1 MAGVASKSAA
11 TPRSP
16 LKPRY
21 SKTRM
26 KIRLLLFAS
35 AAVALAAPVR
45 AGTLELA
52 PKETAPPSV
61 TQSEPWQ
68 FTIAIPGLMPSFDG
82 TIGVRGVNA
91 NIDIGLDQILQHLD
105 MMFAMRAEARKGPF
119 GIYAEI
125 FYVGLSDDSQING
138 LINNVHERVNPYLID
153 WGLSWRLINQPR
165 WFVDFAAGSHYTNVY
180 EQLEL
185 HSDPLL
191 IQQTSQQFVTNIS
204 DDLVTRLNNDI
215 SNSEFVT
222 RLKGTIEADITSQI
236 DKHRSLDRHQR
247 NPRIPIG
254 PLGGRIEQDVARVVH
269 DVVRAKETAI
279 RARIDALHL
288 QGEARR
294 AAVRQAVSA
303 AETQIANQLAITL
316 NRKLSQTISRDD
328 GWFDPYV
335 GLHTRYN
342 FNKTFYTA
350 VRGEVGGFGVGA
362 DLMWQVEGV
371 LGINLTRNIFTEIG
385 YRALAADFE
394 NDSFTFDTVL
404 HGPQI
409 TTGVTF

>member
-1 MAGVASKSAA
+1 
-11 TPRSP
+11 
-16 LKPRY
+16 
-21 SKTRM
+21 M

-35 AAVALAAPVR
+35 TAVALTDPLV

-52 PKETAPPSV
+52 PKETAPPTV

-68 FTIAIPGLMPSFDG
+68 FTIAVPGLMPSIDG

-91 NIDIGLDQILQHLD
+91 DIDVGLDQILQHLD

-125 FYVGLSDDSQING
+125 FYVGLSDDTQVGG
-138 LINNVHERVNPYLID
+138 LINNIHETVNPYIID

-185 HSDPLL
+185 HSDPPL
-191 IQQTSQQFVTNIS
+191 IQQTSQKFVTNVS
-204 DDLVTRLNNDI
+204 DDLVSRLNNDI
-215 SNSEFVT
+215 SNSEFIT
-222 RLKGTIEADITSQI
+222 RLKSTIESDITSQI
-236 DKHRSLDRHQR
+236 DKHDSLHRHER
-247 NPRIPIG
+247 KPRIPIG
-254 PLGGRIEQDVARVVH
+254 PLGGRIEQDVARVTQDFVQ
-269 DVVRAKETAI
+269 AKEIAL

-288 QGEARR
+288 RGEARR
-294 AAVRQAVSA
+294 AAVRRAVSA
-303 AETQIANQLAITL
+303 AETRIANQLTFIL
-316 NRKLSQTISRDD
+316 DRRLGQTISRDD

-385 YRALAADFE
+385 YRALAADFV
-394 NDSFTFDTVL
+394 NDNFTFDIVL